1 MKYIKGFENYLIS
14 KSGLIYSIKRKKLIN
29 QFADKYGYMQ
39 VVLYNGKYQSF
50 RVHRLVA
57 LAYLENANNH
67 KVVNHLNGI
76 KIDNR
81 VDNLEWCSI
90 KENVNHS
97 WQNGLS
103 ENIRNASSKI
113 VLDTNNGIFYNS
125 AREASKCSNYAYST
139 LRSMLNGGLKNNTSL
154 VYV

>member
-1 MKYIKGFENYLIS
+1 MKYIKGYENYLIS
-14 KSGLIYSIKRKKLIN
+14 KSGLIYSVSRKKLIN
-29 QFADKYGYMQ
+29 QFVDKYGYMQ
-39 VVLYNGKYQSF
+39 VVLYNGKYQCF

-57 LAYLENANNH
+57 LTYLDNVNNH
-67 KVVNHLNGI
+67 KVVNHINGI
-76 KIDNR
+76 KKDNR
-81 VDNLEWCSI
+81 LDNLEWCSI

-97 WQNGLS
+97 WENGLS
-103 ENIRNASSKI
+103 ENIRNASSKV

-125 AREASKCSNYAYST
+125 AKEASKCTNYAYST